1 MVTESKFEC
10 INAQVMSSDHYIYLA
25 DSAAFHAARK
35 ALPGTTSTTHE
46 RKKKRFATFCY
57 LSNNKQTGP

>member
-46 RKKKRFATFCY
+46 
-57 LSNNKQTGP
+57 